1 MAAAGGSARSL
12 TRSLARRSARRRRR
26 PRPLRPPQEVPGRRP
41 RSASAAPA
49 AATPAPALWL
59 TSFPGPAPAL
69 LASLS
74 APSAPLVSLETAPGN
89 MQDKFLRAE
98 SGISPEHYQVLQQL
112 PPGALGVNLV
122 VQERGTREK
131 FLIKQVQ
138 CMDEHHASQA
148 LEELMPLLKL
158 HHAHVSPYR
167 ELFIVWDSKISALF
181 LCLVTHWSAET
192 FQTVI
197 DRQRDSRT
205 ILEAK
210 WLQEML
216 GQVLNGLEYLH
227 QAGIIHRNLK
237 PSNIALVSSHRCRLQ
252 DLSSQALMT
261 DKAKWTLRADE
272 DPLNRS
278 WMAPEALNFSF
289 THKSDIWSLGCII
302 LDLVSCSFLG
312 KEEALQLRKAIR
324 NLPESLEGALMAIQ
338 ERAIPD
344 ARTFCTLL
352 PLMLEINPADR
363 IDIREV
369 IHVAFVSGH
378 FHSST
383 ITSTSRQPLPSST
396 MDTLLL
402 GNMASILELM
412 QNFPGQPDIQL
423 RALKTLLALPED
435 ALGVLW
441 PTVVVDMVARVLKE
455 HEHVPDIQLCGCSLL
470 LHLLGHGLVQ
480 DPAAPV
486 PGSGFLVSVLM
497 SLMQHHHEM
506 PLLKQLYDVLT
517 IMASDVVPKGRGSL
531 ERAVGLVTKA
541 QTAFPEDL
549 DIAESSCALLWLLAM
564 QGCIKEP
571 EQLTSLFLH
580 CIRLGQDR
588 ALLVTNAYRGLACLA
603 KESELTALRLLH
615 DGGLSLLRETYAHSM
630 EDPAVVETLC
640 LLLSHLATHK
650 EVAPE
655 LASSGLTPLVQ
666 EVKERFTSSLE
677 LVAMAEEVLQ
687 RLAETQAP
695 HPEHPCGLSP
705 QDGDAPGPPSQR
717 SSTQAAE

>member
-1 MAAAGGSARSL
+1 M
-12 TRSLARRSARRRRR
+12 
-26 PRPLRPPQEVPGRRP
+26 E
-41 RSASAAPA
+41 
-49 AATPAPALWL
+49 
-59 TSFPGPAPAL
+59 
-69 LASLS
+69 
-74 APSAPLVSLETAPGN
+74 N
-89 MQDKFLRAE
+89 
-98 SGISPEHYQVLQQL
+98 YQVLQQL

-131 FLIKQVQ
+131 LLIKQVQ

-148 LEELMPLLKL
+148 LEELMPMQKL
-158 HHAHVSPYR
+158 RHAHVSPYR
-167 ELFIVWDSKISALF
+167 ELFIIWDSEISALF
-181 LCLVTHWSAET
+181 LCLVTQWSAET
-192 FQTVI
+192 FQTII
-197 DRQRDSRT
+197 DRQRDSRMV
-205 ILEAK
+205 IEAK

-216 GQVLNGLEYLH
+216 GQVLDGLEYLH
-227 QAGIIHRNLK
+227 QAGIVHRNLK
-237 PSNIALVSSHRCRLQ
+237 PSNIALVSSRRCRLQ
-252 DLSSQALMT
+252 DLGSQALMT

-289 THKSDIWSLGCII
+289 THKSDIWSLGCVI

-324 NLPESLEGALMAIQ
+324 NLPESLESALMAIQ

-344 ARTFCTLL
+344 AQTFCALL
-352 PLMLEINPADR
+352 PQMLEINPADR
-363 IDIREV
+363 IDTREA
-369 IHVAFVSGH
+369 IHMAFVSGH
-378 FHSST
+378 FYSST
-383 ITSTSRQPLPSST
+383 ITLASRQQLPSST

-455 HEHVPDIQLCGCSLL
+455 HEHVLDIQLCGCSLL
-470 LHLLGHGLVQ
+470 LHLLEHGLVQ

-486 PGSGFLVSVLM
+486 PGSSFLVSVLM
-497 SLMQHHHEM
+497 SLMQHHQEM

-517 IMASDVVPKGRGSL
+517 IMASDAWMANKLQGAGLLEHILQHLAHFSANRELCRGALNLFWVLLTNVVPEDSGAL
-531 ERAVGLVTKA
+531 ERAVGLVTRA
-541 QTAFPEDL
+541 QTTFPEDL
-549 DIAESSCALLWLLAM
+549 DIAESSCALLWLLVM
-564 QGCIKEP
+564 QGCVKEP
-571 EQLTSLFLH
+571 ELEQLAGLFLR
-580 CIRLGQDR
+580 CIRLGQGR
-588 ALLVTNAYRGLACLA
+588 ALLVTSAYRGLAGLA

-615 DGGLSLLRETYAHSM
+615 DGGLSLLQETYALSR

-640 LLLSHLATHK
+640 LLLARLAAHK
-650 EVAPE
+650 EVAQE
-655 LASSGLTPLVQ
+655 LASSGLAPLVQ

-687 RLAETQAP
+687 RLAETPAA
-695 HPEHPCGLSP
+695 HPEHPRGLSP
-705 QDGDAPGPPSQR
+705 GPLGRR
-717 SSTQAAE
+717 SSSTRAAK